1 MEQLIEKRLT
11 VNAEKHHRCIV
22 GLKEII
28 TLVGFR
34 CYVLIVIMVGI
45 LMAVFVLTRH
55 KSYMKKP
62 TKLIRFAKEIDLDP
76 PWVKVEDFAKLK
88 LKRPV
93 VLVNGTFDIFHTGHA
108 KILHHAAKHS
118 KTIVVAMDSDAM
130 VAGRKPGRPIQSW
143 VERAVAF
150 RFSPCD
156 FLVEIKNDEEFMQ
169 LVELLKPDLRV
180 RGAEYRDKP
189 SRIPE
194 VPTLF
199 VHDYGCRTSKL
210 IERIRNSD
218 PRTK

>member
-1 MEQLIEKRLT
+1 
-11 VNAEKHHRCIV
+11 
-22 GLKEII
+22 
-28 TLVGFR
+28 
-34 CYVLIVIMVGI
+34 
-45 LMAVFVLTRH
+45 
-55 KSYMKKP
+55 MKKP

-93 VLVNGTFDIFHTGHA
+93 VLVNGTFDVAHSGHFKIFHHA
-108 KILHHAAKHS
+108 HKHG
-118 KTIVVAMDSDAM
+118 KTVVAAMDSDSL
-130 VAGRKPGRPIQSW
+130 VAQKKPGRPIQTW

-150 RFSPCD
+150 RFMPID
-156 FLVEIKNDEEFMQ
+156 YLVEICSDLDFIR

-199 VHDYGCRTSKL
+199 VHDYGQRTSKL

-218 PRTK
+218 PRTS